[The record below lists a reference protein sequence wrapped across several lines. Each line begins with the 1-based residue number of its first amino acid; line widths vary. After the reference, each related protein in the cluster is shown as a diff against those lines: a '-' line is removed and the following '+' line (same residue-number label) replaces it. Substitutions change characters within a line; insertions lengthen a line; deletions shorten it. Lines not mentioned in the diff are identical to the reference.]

1 MATVTG
7 SNLCSICSKPSARR
21 FCIGCK
27 KYFCPKDFKEHEQ
40 QLSIKF
46 DNEIVRSHDGL
57 LDQIQ
62 KLEKSNSLSLD
73 LSDQIEKWKNTTIS
87 KVKKAAEKAQ
97 RDLNELIDKQRTTII
112 KQLEPITKEIR
123 CRQEEEN
130 FVENDID
137 ELRQKINEIQQNLE
151 QFTQKD
157 ATKTIRIENDQID
170 WNRLI
175 YIREEQQNRYSGLHC
190 DIKQTCS
197 CSPDS
202 FCLTSSIC
210 VCPLKKYGPKC
221 YLKHSI
227 CQSSNNSCENDG
239 LCVSIDDCI
248 ASNKFTCL
256 CKESFYESRC
266 ENAKNRIYIKL
277 DEKILEGTTVI
288 FVHYITAFEDAKHQ
302 HITTLKK
309 IKHNEIVITLFVTY
323 QFNILIAEVFNK
335 NYYLLV
341 LRERFIE
348 SEDIQ
353 TKLLSNQR
361 CAFIDELLNT
371 TFRSYSR
378 LHRIK
383 YILSC
388 FVSTR

>member
-1 MATVTG
+1 MSVFQVIIMLIDEQRQITSYHEQITYVPKCDCKTKFNIYLLSPHQPKNSSA
-7 SNLCSICSKPSARR
+7 NYSIHIDIFDKITLTYWASWHLSIPFQFLPVNRLASQLFIPNMQQLESCPL
-21 FCIGCK
+21 FCGNHGRCIRYINK
-27 KYFCPKDFKEHEQ
+27 NFSYFCQ
-40 QLSIKF
+40 C
-46 DNEIVRSHDGL
+46 
-57 LDQIQ
+57 DQG
-62 KLEKSNSLSLD
+62 
-73 LSDQIEKWKNTTIS
+73 
-87 KVKKAAEKAQ
+87 
-97 RDLNELIDKQRTTII
+97 
-112 KQLEPITKEIR
+112 
-123 CRQEEEN
+123 
-130 FVENDID
+130 
-137 ELRQKINEIQQNLE
+137 
-151 QFTQKD
+151 
-157 ATKTIRIENDQID
+157 
-170 WNRLI
+170 
-175 YIREEQQNRYSGLHC
+175 YSGLHC

-197 CSPDS
+197 CSADS

-210 VCPLKKYGPKC
+210 VCQLKKYGPKC

-239 LCVSIDDCI
+239 ICVPIDDRI

-256 CKESFYESRC
+256 CKESFYGSRC

-277 DEKILEGTTVI
+277 DEKILEGTTAI

-309 IKHNEIVITLFVTY
+309 IKYNEIVITLFVTY

>member
-1 MATVTG
+1 MQQLE
-7 SNLCSICSKPSARR
+7 SCPL
-21 FCIGCK
+21 FCGNHGRYIRYINK
-27 KYFCPKDFKEHEQ
+27 NVSYFCQ
-40 QLSIKF
+40 Y
-46 DNEIVRSHDGL
+46 
-57 LDQIQ
+57 DQG
-62 KLEKSNSLSLD
+62 
-73 LSDQIEKWKNTTIS
+73 
-87 KVKKAAEKAQ
+87 
-97 RDLNELIDKQRTTII
+97 
-112 KQLEPITKEIR
+112 
-123 CRQEEEN
+123 
-130 FVENDID
+130 
-137 ELRQKINEIQQNLE
+137 
-151 QFTQKD
+151 
-157 ATKTIRIENDQID
+157 
-170 WNRLI
+170 
-175 YIREEQQNRYSGLHC
+175 YSGLHC

-288 FVHYITAFEDAKHQ
+288 FVHYITAFEDDKHQ

>member
-175 YIREEQQNRYSGLHC
+175 YIREEQQNR
-190 DIKQTCS
+190 
-197 CSPDS
+197 
-202 FCLTSSIC
+202 
-210 VCPLKKYGPKC
+210 
-221 YLKHSI
+221 
-227 CQSSNNSCENDG
+227 E
-239 LCVSIDDCI
+239 
-248 ASNKFTCL
+248 
-256 CKESFYESRC
+256 
-266 ENAKNRIYIKL
+266 
-277 DEKILEGTTVI
+277 
-288 FVHYITAFEDAKHQ
+288 YIT
-302 HITTLKK
+302 
-309 IKHNEIVITLFVTY
+309 
-323 QFNILIAEVFNK
+323 
-335 NYYLLV
+335 
-341 LRERFIE
+341 LRI
-348 SEDIQ
+348 
-353 TKLLSNQR
+353 
-361 CAFIDELLNT
+361 
-371 TFRSYSR
+371 
-378 LHRIK
+378 
-383 YILSC
+383 
-388 FVSTR
+388 